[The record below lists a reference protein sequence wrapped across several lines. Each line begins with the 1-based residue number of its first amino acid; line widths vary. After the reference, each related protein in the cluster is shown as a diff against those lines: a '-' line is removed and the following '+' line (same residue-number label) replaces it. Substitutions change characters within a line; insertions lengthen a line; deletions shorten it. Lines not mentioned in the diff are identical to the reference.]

1 MSFRNYIKTDDESSA
16 GLLSAL
22 RLGEQSGFGL
32 QGASNQSKLSS
43 STCICQAR
51 AKLRSSSFKEFP
63 KRLAQSLQ

>member
-22 RLGEQSGFGL
+22 RLGEQSGFGF
-32 QGASNQSKLSS
+32 QGASNQSKLRS

-51 AKLRSSSFKEFP
+51 ATPGSS
-63 KRLAQSLQ
+63 RLDHDQFR